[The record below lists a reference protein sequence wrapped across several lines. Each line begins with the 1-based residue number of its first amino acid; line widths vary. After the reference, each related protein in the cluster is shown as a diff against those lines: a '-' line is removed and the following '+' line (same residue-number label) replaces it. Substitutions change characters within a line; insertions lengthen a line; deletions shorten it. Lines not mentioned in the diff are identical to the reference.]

1 MGYIIYTKYNMP
13 NEEVLENEGNDKPRR
28 SSISKD
34 LSDGEGNAK
43 GDGESEQT
51 PFLEW
56 SKENEDILAEWCDV
70 AQCYKWLNLKAHQK
84 YSRLHAW
91 FTIPAITLS
100 TITGTAAFAQT
111 SLPVNMQVYAPMV
124 IGTINIMIG
133 ILTTVQQY
141 LKISELNEAHRVA
154 GISWDKFARNI
165 RIELAKKLDE
175 RIDAGH
181 MLKMCRQEF
190 DRLMETSPMIPEKI
204 VNEFEKV
211 FGDKEIKKPD
221 IVGDSI
227 VSVNEIRSNWYDVLN
242 NDNENA
248 KAMNKELQQM
258 AAKNKDD
265 FIRKQNEKMQEM
277 QKQLDDRI
285 QSEENALLE
294 KQHQNNKAQEAL
306 RAHLESTNKQIDK
319 INNYIRD
326 FENLYERKPE
336 SHEIQ
341 LHVEQN
347 MKNEIETAVLDQ
359 FLFEYS
365 V

>member
-1 MGYIIYTKYNMP
+1 MSKEGTMD
-13 NEEVLENEGNDKPRR
+13 NEGTERPRR
-28 SSISKD
+28 GSVSND
-34 LSDGEGNAK
+34 FSDGEGNHK

-51 PFLEW
+51 PCLEW
-56 SKENEDILAEWCDV
+56 SKENEDILAEWCDI

-133 ILTTVQQY
+133 ILTTIQQY

-181 MLKMCRQEF
+181 MLKICRQEF

-204 VNEFEKV
+204 VNDFQKV
-211 FGDKEIKKPD
+211 FGNKEIKKPD
-221 IVGDSI
+221 IIGDSI
-227 VSVNEIRSNWYDVLN
+227 VSVNEIRNNWYDVLN
-242 NDNENA
+242 DDNENA
-248 KAMNKELQQM
+248 KAMSKELQQM
-258 AAKNKDD
+258 AAKNKDE
-265 FIRKQNEKMQEM
+265 FIRKQNDKMQVM
-277 QKQLDDRI
+277 QKQLDERI
-285 QSEENALLE
+285 QGEEKALLE
-294 KQHQNNKAQEAL
+294 KQHQDNKAQEAL
-306 RAHLESTNKQIDK
+306 RAHLESTNRQIDK
-319 INNYIRD
+319 INSYIRD
-326 FENLYERKPE
+326 FEDLYERKPE

-347 MKNEIETAVLDQ
+347 MKNEIETAILDQ

>member
-1 MGYIIYTKYNMP
+1 MSPQK
-13 NEEVLENEGNDKPRR
+13 EETMENQEGEKPRR
-28 SSISKD
+28 SSVSKEY
-34 LSDGEGNAK
+34 SEGEGNPKA
-43 GDGESEQT
+43 DNESEQT

-111 SLPVNMQVYAPMV
+111 SLPVSMQSYAPMV

-175 RIDAGH
+175 RTDAGH

-204 VNEFEKV
+204 VLEFQKV

-221 IVGDSI
+221 IIGDSI
-227 VSVNEIRSNWYDVLN
+227 VSVNEIRSNWYEVLN

-258 AAKNKDD
+258 AAKNKDE
-265 FIRKQNEKMQEM
+265 FIRKQNDKMKEM
-277 QKQLDDRI
+277 QKLLDERVANE
-285 QSEENALLE
+285 QKELLE
-294 KQHQNNKAQEAL
+294 KEHQSNKAQEAL
-306 RAHLESTNKQIDK
+306 RMRIESKNRQIEK
-319 INNYIRD
+319 INQYIRE
-326 FENLYERKPE
+326 FELLYERKPE
-336 SHEIQ
+336 GHEIQ
-341 LHVEQN
+341 LHVQQN
-347 MKNEIETAVLDQ
+347 MKNEVETDTLDE

>member
-1 MGYIIYTKYNMP
+1 MSK
-13 NEEVLENEGNDKPRR
+13 EEKMENEGTERPRR
-28 SSISKD
+28 GSVSKD
-34 LSDGEGNAK
+34 FSDGEGNHK

-56 SKENEDILAEWCDV
+56 SKENEDILAEWCDI

-111 SLPVNMQVYAPMV
+111 SLPVSMQVYAPMV

-133 ILTTVQQY
+133 ILTTIQQY

-181 MLKMCRQEF
+181 MLKICRQEF

-204 VNEFEKV
+204 VNEFQKV
-211 FGDKEIKKPD
+211 FGNKEIKKPD
-221 IVGDSI
+221 IIGDSI
-227 VSVNEIRSNWYDVLN
+227 VSVNEIRNNWYDVLS

-248 KAMNKELQQM
+248 KAMSKELQQM
-258 AAKNKDD
+258 AAKNKDE
-265 FIRKQNEKMQEM
+265 FIRKQNDEMQEM
-277 QKQLDDRI
+277 KKQLDERI
-285 QSEENALLE
+285 QNEEKALLE
-294 KQHQNNKAQEAL
+294 KQHESNKAQQAL
-306 RAHLESTNKQIDK
+306 LSKMESTNRQTDK
-319 INNYIRD
+319 INNYIRE
-326 FENLYERKPE
+326 FEHLYERKPE
-336 SHEIQ
+336 PHEIQ

-347 MKNEIETAVLDQ
+347 MENEIETAVLDQ
-359 FLFEYS
+359 FLFQYS

>member
-1 MGYIIYTKYNMP
+1 MSPQK
-13 NEEVLENEGNDKPRR
+13 EETMENQEGEKQRR
-28 SSISKD
+28 TSVSKEY
-34 LSDGEGNAK
+34 SEGEGNQK
-43 GDGESEQT
+43 GDSESEQT

-111 SLPVNMQVYAPMV
+111 SLPVSMQSYAPMV

-181 MLKMCRQEF
+181 MLKICRQEF

-204 VNEFEKV
+204 VLEFQKV

-221 IVGDSI
+221 IIGDSI
-227 VSVNEIRSNWYDVLN
+227 VSVNEIRSNWYEVLN

-258 AAKNKDD
+258 AAKNKDE
-265 FIRKQNEKMQEM
+265 FIRKQNDKMQEM
-277 QKQLDDRI
+277 QKLLDERLANE
-285 QSEENALLE
+285 QKELLE
-294 KQHQNNKAQEAL
+294 KVHQSNKAQEAL
-306 RAHLESTNKQIDK
+306 RMRIESKNRQIEK
-319 INNYIRD
+319 INKYIHE
-326 FENLYERKPE
+326 FELLYERKPE
-336 SHEIQ
+336 GHEIQ
-341 LHVEQN
+341 LHVQQN
-347 MKNEIETAVLDQ
+347 MKNEVETDTLDE